1 MRTRKP
7 SPVTFAVVR
16 TMGLALPDTEAST
29 SWGSPSL
36 KVRGT
41 MFACMAVH
49 KSAEPNTLAV
59 RIDFADRDAL
69 IAEDPDTYYLKD
81 HYAGYP
87 CVLVRLASVNADAL
101 RDLLAGAHRYVSAK
115 TTSRR
120 RGNTSG
126 RARATGRS
134 GS

>member
-1 MRTRKP
+1 MRTPKP
-7 SPVTFAVVR
+7 SPVTFALVR

-59 RIDFADRDAL
+59 RIDFADHVVVGQHFCSLREL
-69 IAEDPDTYYLKD
+69 GYL
-81 HYAGYP
+81 
-87 CVLVRLASVNADAL
+87 NQ
-101 RDLLAGAHRYVSAK
+101 
-115 TTSRR
+115 
-120 RGNTSG
+120 
-126 RARATGRS
+126 
-134 GS
+134 